1 MSSYLAG
8 LRGFNKTP
16 EQMKQEADAMLY
28 ASDLSQNM
36 LFGAMIDGMQGTT
49 EALKGKSY
57 DFSDVRE
64 ANPTLD
70 SIVKGITLPAGP
82 STTYR
87 VPEPQP
93 EGLDF
98 LAEVLLDP
106 INYPIASVG
115 TGLFRTG
122 KELVSDN
129 VDTLTAN
136 LPNFVPGY
144 YGPNRTAAMAK
155 WLATLG
161 FPAAGRGVLSPRGQ
175 ALQKETGI
183 SAVTQDV
190 IKNGIEAQSKARALP
205 TGEAKQ
211 KAQTAANLARSV
223 SVGQAQHNVMTAHM
237 FGSGKLSPELQRVK
251 DLSYATDFMPLSKE
265 AFFLG
270 ANKTN
275 AKKGNRAIK
284 PEPAVLDK
292 MYERVLQQWGSE
304 LGRAQGDKLPV
315 DLIFK
320 EPTGMSGGHL
330 NDAMSKKVGYTLI
343 QTAFDPRK
351 KLNDLSKT
359 PNGALSYENPQE
371 LEKALQQVQ
380 RRSTKEGGSFR
391 VLETTDTGVLLKA
404 TELKSTSKL
413 EGGMNHLMHVGLKG
427 QVTHLSSDYY
437 DFADKLARKIG
448 VEQFLNNRAKKG
460 VLSVVVPMITDA
472 RPERIAKRIINSRTK
487 VKLEDARKSEE
498 KPKFTLDVLEDLT
511 KVKPSE
517 AGVQARK
524 DALRPLKEKG
534 LSEIGL
540 VGMLSIDDERE

>member
-115 TGLFRTG
+115 TG

>member
-190 IKNGIEAQSKARALP
+190 IKKGIEAQSKARALP
-205 TGEAKQ
+205 MGEAKQ